1 MTFDMV
7 LLSSKWIDNI
17 EIAVS
22 IEEQYND
29 ELTIV
34 DHPVENGAQISDHA
48 YRRPSE
54 VILQCGWSNADYKA
68 LLGASQTN
76 FNGTL
81 SNPDYVNGVY
91 SRLLALQQRCERFNV
106 TTSRRRYSN
115 MLIAGLAVSTDV
127 KNRAA
132 LIVKATLREI
142 LVVDTKATTL
152 APRANQAQPAATSE
166 LQDQGTKQLAPANPA
181 PGGASPPDQWR

>member
-1 MTFDMV
+1 MMFDMV
-7 LLSSKWIDNI
+7 LLSSKWIDDI

-54 VILQCGWSNADYKA
+54 VVLQCGWSNADYKA
-68 LLGASQTN
+68 LLGTSQAN

-91 SRLLALQQRCERFNV
+91 SRLLALQQRCEKFNV

-132 LIVKATLREI
+132 LIVRATLREI
-142 LVVDTKATTL
+142 LVVDTKVTTL

-166 LQDQGTKQLAPANPA
+166 RQDQGTKQLAPANPA